1 MGSLSNLWYNTHI
14 GGDYMDKLYGN
25 QREAV
30 LVGYLAGI
38 LDGEGSVSLKKIKPN
53 KHRKTPGYEGA
64 VTLGMVYEEIVQL
77 FVDRY
82 GGTIRVER
90 VPNRRPIYR
99 YAKVGNEG
107 VRNILEELTPYLIEK
122 RERAEMLL
130 EFYDSIDTKRYFA
143 EDGKRLR
150 TSEKELSL
158 REDFYLRMKE
168 LNQGKHPQ
176 RLTER
181 TPEKVK

>member
-1 MGSLSNLWYNTHI
+1 MERIY
-14 GGDYMDKLYGN
+14 DN
-25 QREAV
+25 QREAI

-38 LDGEGSVSLKKIKPN
+38 LDGEGSVSLKKSSAN
-53 KHRKTPGYEGA
+53 KHRKTPAYEGA
-64 VTLGMVYEEIVQL
+64 VTLGMVYKDIVQL

-82 GGTIRVER
+82 GGTMRVEC
-90 VPNRRPIYR
+90 VPNRQPIYR
-99 YAKVGNEG
+99 YAKVGTQG
-107 VRNILEELTPYLIEK
+107 VKTILEELVLFLIEK

-130 EFYDSIDTKRYFA
+130 EYYDSIDNTRHRNA
-143 EDGKRLR
+143 LGQTLPM
-150 TSEKELSL
+150 SEQELSK

-168 LNQGKHPQ
+168 LNARKHPQ